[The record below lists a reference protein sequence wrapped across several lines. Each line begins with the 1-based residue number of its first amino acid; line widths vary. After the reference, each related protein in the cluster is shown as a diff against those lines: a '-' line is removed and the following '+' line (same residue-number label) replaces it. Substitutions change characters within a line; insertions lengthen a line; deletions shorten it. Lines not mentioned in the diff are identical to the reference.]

1 MDRLDTQL
9 GGAEEVVEDNDSYE
23 DAIKDFDTGS
33 QICHEKQ
40 QGIKYLLKTGNV
52 SSIISV

>member
-23 DAIKDFDTGS
+23 GAIKDFDTGS

-40 QGIKYLLKTGNV
+40 QGIKHFLKTGNV
-52 SSIISV
+52 